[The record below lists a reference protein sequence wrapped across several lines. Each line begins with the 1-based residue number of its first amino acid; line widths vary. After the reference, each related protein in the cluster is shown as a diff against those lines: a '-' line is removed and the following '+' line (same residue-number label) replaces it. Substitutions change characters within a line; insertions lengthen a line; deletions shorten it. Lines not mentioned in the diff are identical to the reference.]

1 VTCNSYFA
9 AATLVD
15 DLKGKAREQQTLL
28 QQKQKEADQA
38 LIEITE
44 SMQRASTQKAEV
56 EKVKADL
63 SSLFTCD

>member
-1 VTCNSYFA
+1 VTCNFYFA